1 MQYILYCMLTTVL
14 DALHLVLYV
23 IVNIRWFSLK
33 RNKSEIN
40 SFFISWSVII
50 QCKNKHCIIIDSL
63 WDYGIMGLWD
73 YGIDLYIFPISSLGL
88 CGWVVEGW
96 WGVKVLRRGLT
107 SFLYMHIKE
116 FFWKLLQNQYFHSSL
131 HKTIYLFR
139 ALDPL
144 LILRRT

>member
-73 YGIDLYIFPISSLGL
+73 WSLYIPNFFFGSLWMG
-88 CGWVVEGW
+88 GWGMRGCQ
-96 WGVKVLRRGLT
+96 GVKKGFDKFPLRTLKNFFESFCKISIFTALCTKPFIYFVSLT
-107 SFLYMHIKE
+107 LCWF
-116 FFWKLLQNQYFHSSL
+116 
-131 HKTIYLFR
+131 
-139 ALDPL
+139 
-144 LILRRT
+144 